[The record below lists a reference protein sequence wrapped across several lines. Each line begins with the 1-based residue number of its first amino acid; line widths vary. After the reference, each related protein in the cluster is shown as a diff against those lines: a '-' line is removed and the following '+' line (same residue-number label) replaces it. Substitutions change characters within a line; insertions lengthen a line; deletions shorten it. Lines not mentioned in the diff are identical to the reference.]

1 MDDNVTRGKRAFS
14 LGILAVGAVVYL
26 VGLWPACHTLSE
38 KGYFFAA
45 MVMCGFPILIRQEH
59 TGNDRLLS
67 RCKYLLLL
75 GIGMVAV
82 GIFNVELAGALK
94 MLCLVAL
101 GLSMYGTDL
110 YASYSD
116 DE

>member
-1 MDDNVTRGKRAFS
+1 MDDNVTRRKRL
-14 LGILAVGAVVYL
+14 LGLGMLVVGAVVYL

-45 MVMCGFPILIRQEH
+45 MVMCGFPLLIRQEH

-75 GIGMVAV
+75 GVGMVAV
-82 GIFNVELAGALK
+82 GVFNLELAGALK
-94 MLCLVAL
+94 ILCLVAL
-101 GLSMYGTDL
+101 GFSLYGTDI
-110 YASYSD
+110 YATYSD
-116 DE
+116 DA

>member
-1 MDDNVTRGKRAFS
+1 MDDNVTRRKRL
-14 LGILAVGAVVYL
+14 LGLGMLVVGAVVYL

-45 MVMCGFPILIRQEH
+45 MVMCGFPLLIRQEH

-75 GIGMVAV
+75 GVGMVAV
-82 GIFNVELAGALK
+82 GVFNLELAGALK
-94 MLCLVAL
+94 IVCLVAL
-101 GLSMYGTDL
+101 GFSLYGTDI
-110 YASYSD
+110 YATYSD
-116 DE
+116 DA

>member
-1 MDDNVTRGKRAFS
+1 MDDNVTRRKRL
-14 LGILAVGAVVYL
+14 LGLGMLVVGAVVYL

-45 MVMCGFPILIRQEH
+45 MVMCGFPLLIRQEH

-75 GIGMVAV
+75 GVGMVAV
-82 GIFNVELAGALK
+82 GVFNLELAGALK
-94 MLCLVAL
+94 ILCLVAL
-101 GLSMYGTDL
+101 GFSLYGTDI
-110 YASYSD
+110 YATNSD
-116 DE
+116 DA

>member
-1 MDDNVTRGKRAFS
+1 MSVQWYTWWDCGGLSYIKRKGIFFCGNRHVRFS
-14 LGILAVGAVVYL
+14 SLNS
-26 VGLWPACHTLSE
+26 P
-38 KGYFFAA
+38 
-45 MVMCGFPILIRQEH
+45 EH

-67 RCKYLLLL
+67 RCKSLLLL

-82 GIFNVELAGALK
+82 GVFNLALAGALK
-94 MLCLVAL
+94 ILCLVAL
-101 GLSMYGTDL
+101 GVSIYGTDL

>member
-1 MDDNVTRGKRAFS
+1 MDDNVTRRKRL
-14 LGILAVGAVVYL
+14 LGLGMLVVGAVVYL

-45 MVMCGFPILIRQEH
+45 MVMCGFPLLIRQEH

-75 GIGMVAV
+75 GVGRVAV
-82 GIFNVELAGALK
+82 GVFNLELAGALK
-94 MLCLVAL
+94 ILCLVAL
-101 GLSMYGTDL
+101 GFSLYGTDI
-110 YASYSD
+110 YATYSD
-116 DE
+116 DA

>member
-1 MDDNVTRGKRAFS
+1 MDDNVTRRKRV
-14 LGILAVGAVVYL
+14 LGLGMLVVGAVVYL

-45 MVMCGFPILIRQEH
+45 MVMCGFPLLIRQEH

-75 GIGMVAV
+75 GVGMVAV
-82 GIFNVELAGALK
+82 GVFNLELAGALK
-94 MLCLVAL
+94 ILCLVAL
-101 GLSMYGTDL
+101 GFSLYGTDI
-110 YASYSD
+110 
-116 DE
+116 

>member
-1 MDDNVTRGKRAFS
+1 MDDNVTRRKRL
-14 LGILAVGAVVYL
+14 LGLGMLVVGAVVYL

-45 MVMCGFPILIRQEH
+45 MVMCGFPLLIRQEH

-75 GIGMVAV
+75 GVGMVAV
-82 GIFNVELAGALK
+82 GVFNLELAGALK
-94 MLCLVAL
+94 ILCLVAL
-101 GLSMYGTDL
+101 GFSLYGTDI
-110 YASYSD
+110 YATYSD
-116 DE
+116 DT

>member
-1 MDDNVTRGKRAFS
+1 MDDNVTRRKRV
-14 LGILAVGAVVYL
+14 LGLGMLVVGAVVYL

-45 MVMCGFPILIRQEH
+45 MVMCGFPLLISQEH

-75 GIGMVAV
+75 GVGMVAV
-82 GIFNVELAGALK
+82 GVFNLELAGALK
-94 MLCLVAL
+94 ILCLVAL
-101 GLSMYGTDL
+101 GFSLYGTDI
-110 YASYSD
+110 YATYSD
-116 DE
+116 DA

>member
-45 MVMCGFPILIRQEH
+45 MVMCGFPILIR
-59 TGNDRLLS
+59 
-67 RCKYLLLL
+67 
-75 GIGMVAV
+75 
-82 GIFNVELAGALK
+82 
-94 MLCLVAL
+94 
-101 GLSMYGTDL
+101 
-110 YASYSD
+110 
-116 DE
+116 

>member
-1 MDDNVTRGKRAFS
+1 MDDNVTRRKRL
-14 LGILAVGAVVYL
+14 LGLGMLVVGAVVYL

-45 MVMCGFPILIRQEH
+45 MVMCGFPLLIRQEN

-75 GIGMVAV
+75 GVGMVAV
-82 GIFNVELAGALK
+82 GVFNLELAGALK
-94 MLCLVAL
+94 ILCLVAL
-101 GLSMYGTDL
+101 GFSLYGTDI
-110 YASYSD
+110 YATYSD
-116 DE
+116 DA